1 MRIAIIILL
10 IFLISACQNN
20 TFQKIENKVQSE
32 QKQFTISKYDEANKR
47 LFVVVNDLKNAN
59 DSLLLQTIQNI
70 IKSVGGYDYD
80 NLSLFNDERFA
91 DYKTVI
97 DPELMAT
104 GLFRDSYLA
113 EYDRA
118 NNTVL
123 LFPLIAEKVKEY
135 SLK

>member
-1 MRIAIIILL
+1 MRVIIIISLL
-10 IFLISACQNN
+10 FLTVTCQNN
-20 TFQKIENKVQSE
+20 SSQQKENKVEPE
-32 QKQFTISKYDEANKR
+32 QKLFTISKYDEASKR

-104 GLFRDSYLA
+104 GLFRDCYLA

-135 SLK
+135 RLK